1 MNHAILARR
10 ATWDLFKDAAAATA
24 GFTSPLYGA
33 ALRARLGRDPVGDE
47 FCVIAARLP
56 PEDRRRLLDHV
67 TKLDTERAAKG
78 RAA

>member
-10 ATWDLFKDAAAATA
+10 ATWDLFKDAAAATV
-24 GFTSPLYGA
+24 GFASPLYRA
-33 ALRARLGRDPVGDE
+33 ALRARLGRDPAGDE

-56 PEDRRRLLDHV
+56 AQDQDRLWKRV
-67 TKLDTERAAKG
+67 KEQRAEAG